1 MISSL
6 TGKVKGITTSAS
18 SNSVVIDVGGVG
30 ILLNTPLRVI
40 ETLKIGDVIDLHTHL
55 IVREDA
61 LTLYGFTELV
71 DRNLFELLLT
81 VTGVGPKVAQSILG
95 VNPASAVADMIK
107 GNNLLLLEAIP
118 GLGKK
123 GAQRLVLELKDKLNN
138 YSISNGSKQS
148 SLKNQVES
156 ALQGL
161 GYTPKESRLMVN
173 QTLDEISSEN
183 IDIAAVIKLALA
195 ANSTGKTVDSN
206 KK

>member
-6 TGKVKGITTSAS
+6 TGKVKGISTAANA
-18 SNSVVIDVGGVG
+18 NSVVIEVGGVG
-30 ILLNTPLRVI
+30 ILVNTPLRVI
-40 ETLKIGDVIDLHTHL
+40 ESLKIGDVIDLHTHL

-61 LTLYGFTELV
+61 LTLYGFSELV

-95 VNPASAVADMIK
+95 VNPASVVADMIK
-107 GNNLLLLEAIP
+107 ANNLKSLEATP

-123 GAQRLVLELKDKLNN
+123 GAQRLVLELKDKLTNF
-138 YSISNGSKQS
+138 SSSSDSSEG

-173 QTLDEISSEN
+173 QALNQISGEQ
-183 IDIAAVIKLALA
+183 IDIASAIKLALA
-195 ANSTGKTVDSN
+195 TSSTGKSVRTE
-206 KK
+206 K

>member
-123 GAQRLVLELKDKLNN
+123 R
-138 YSISNGSKQS
+138 S
-148 SLKNQVES
+148 
-156 ALQGL
+156 
-161 GYTPKESRLMVN
+161 P
-173 QTLDEISSEN
+173 EISPR
-183 IDIAAVIKLALA
+183 VK
-195 ANSTGKTVDSN
+195 G
-206 KK
+206 

>member
-30 ILLNTPLRVI
+30 ILVNTPLRVI

-183 IDIAAVIKLALA
+183 IDIAAAIKLALA